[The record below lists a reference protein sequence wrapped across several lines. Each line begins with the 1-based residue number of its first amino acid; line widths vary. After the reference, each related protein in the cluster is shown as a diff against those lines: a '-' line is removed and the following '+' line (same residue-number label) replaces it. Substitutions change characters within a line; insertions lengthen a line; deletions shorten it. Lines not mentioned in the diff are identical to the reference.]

1 MLVGLQQY
9 RQRAQYTYVCA
20 HLRFFCFWFPVLKD
34 MHKDAEQLYSVV
46 QQPASVAH
54 KWWLTQGTPWLTR
67 LGTLLHVSQGTAK
80 KHWAR
85 QLQKFTMHCIIVE
98 EKNL

>member
-54 KWWLTQGTPWLTR
+54 K
-67 LGTLLHVSQGTAK
+67 
-80 KHWAR
+80 
-85 QLQKFTMHCIIVE
+85 
-98 EKNL
+98 